1 MIKNNK
7 FKLSAPA
14 WNNKFELPNESY
26 SASDIQ
32 DYFEY
37 TIKKHEAF
45 GNNAPTQIYVN
56 KIENRITFKIKKV
69 NHLKLLTSET
79 LKILEKYWTKYKL
92 KITMVKIFLFRN

>member
-37 TIKKHEAF
+37 TIKKHETF

-56 KIENRITFKIKKV
+56 KTENRITFKIKKV

-79 LKILEKYWTKYKL
+79 LKILEKY
-92 KITMVKIFLFRN
+92 